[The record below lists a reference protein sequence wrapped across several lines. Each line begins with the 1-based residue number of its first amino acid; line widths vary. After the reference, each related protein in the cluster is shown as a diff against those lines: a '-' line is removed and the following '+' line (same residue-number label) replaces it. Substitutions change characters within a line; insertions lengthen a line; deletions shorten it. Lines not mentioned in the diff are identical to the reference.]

1 MDGHVGAS
9 PSTSREPMVAD
20 LTVVI
25 PTWNERDNV
34 APLVDALDHA
44 LAGIAWEVIFV
55 DDNSRDGTGQ
65 RAIEI
70 ARIDPRVRC
79 IRRVGRRGLSSA
91 VIEGV
96 LASSAP
102 FVAVMD
108 ADFQHD
114 ERLLPRMLERLH
126 AGDVDLV
133 VGSRYVEGGSTGD
146 WSAIRLRMSRFAS
159 SLSRMLI
166 GGELTDPMS
175 GFFMVRR
182 ESFEAAVPE
191 LSALGYKILL
201 DLFASSPRPLRFA
214 ELPYT
219 FRERRA
225 GDSKL
230 DNLVMVEFVMLL
242 ADKLCLGLIPPKFL
256 VYSTIGAV
264 GLGVHATI
272 LLALGAGSATSFVDA
287 QLLATLGAIVT
298 NFFMN
303 NAVTHREQKLEGTGL
318 VWGLLGFVGVC
329 GIGALANIGIAQLV
343 YGGGGNWLAAGLAG
357 ALMGAV
363 WNFAVSARLV
373 WSPKRR
379 SLAAAAQTY
388 RLLME
393 RRRTVAAPPA
403 PQA

>member
-1 MDGHVGAS
+1 MQGLVSNGAAGG
-9 PSTSREPMVAD
+9 VAE

-34 APLVDALDHA
+34 APLVRALDVA
-44 LAGIAWEVIFV
+44 LAGLAWEVIFV
-55 DDNSRDGTGQ
+55 DDNSADGTGAAAVALGQ
-65 RAIEI
+65 SDA
-70 ARIDPRVRC
+70 RVRC
-79 IRRVGRRGLSSA
+79 IRRVGRRGLASA

-96 LASSAP
+96 LASAAP
-102 FVAVMD
+102 HVAVMD

-114 ERLLPRMLERLH
+114 EALLPAMLARLR

-133 VGSRYVEGGSTGD
+133 VGSRYVEGGSTGN
-146 WSAIRLRMSRFAS
+146 WSAVRLRMSRFAGG
-159 SLSRMLI
+159 LSRLLI
-166 GGELTDPMS
+166 GGELSDPMS

-182 ESFEAAVPE
+182 EAFEAAVPE

-225 GDSKL
+225 GESKL

-256 VYSTIGAV
+256 VYSMIGAV
-264 GLGVHATI
+264 GLGVHAAI
-272 LLALGAGSATSFVDA
+272 LVLMQHLAGTSFLNA
-287 QLLATLGAIVT
+287 QATATLGAIIT

-303 NAVTHREQKLEGTGL
+303 NAVTHREQKLEGAGVL
-318 VWGLLGFVGVC
+318 WGLLGFMVIC
-329 GIGALANIGIAQLV
+329 GMGAVANIGIAQLFQE
-343 YGGGGNWLAAGLAG
+343 GGGNWLVPGLAG
-357 ALMGAV
+357 AAMGAV
-363 WNFAVSARLV
+363 WNFAVSARVV
-373 WSPKRR
+373 WSPRRR
-379 SLAAAAQTY
+379 SLASAAATY

-393 RRRTVAAPPA
+393 RRRAAAVAKA
-403 PQA
+403 